1 MDDPQGPSLLEE
13 TDECRNVIDKSRRKP
28 GMNQVVE
35 GLIYLHCSSRVQH
48 SRQVLASLRS
58 PSAQTKSRRPEDGP

>member
-28 GMNQVVE
+28 GKNPKGE
-35 GLIYLHCSSRVQH
+35 GLIYLHCSSSVQH
-48 SRQVLASLRS
+48 FVKSLQV
-58 PSAQTKSRRPEDGP
+58 